1 MQSSHRENIF
11 LFTLSI
17 SSHIHTSL
25 TLHDCGLQNTDLTKI
40 IWENVPG
47 VNYRKDKNVILLGYW
62 LQKNFFQEKIILDL
76 YQRYK
81 MQLIFPFTNLH
92 LLNSTDTTDTQQHH
106 TSKLQTLA
114 RDGEGLTTKQHT
126 PKQIILGMVLHKM
139 TGMNSFCFNLFPALV
154 YPWL

>member
-1 MQSSHRENIF
+1 
-11 LFTLSI
+11 
-17 SSHIHTSL
+17 
-25 TLHDCGLQNTDLTKI
+25 
-40 IWENVPG
+40 
-47 VNYRKDKNVILLGYW
+47 
-62 LQKNFFQEKIILDL
+62 
-76 YQRYK
+76 

-92 LLNSTDTTDTQQHH
+92 LSNSTDATDTQQHH

-154 YPWL
+154 YP